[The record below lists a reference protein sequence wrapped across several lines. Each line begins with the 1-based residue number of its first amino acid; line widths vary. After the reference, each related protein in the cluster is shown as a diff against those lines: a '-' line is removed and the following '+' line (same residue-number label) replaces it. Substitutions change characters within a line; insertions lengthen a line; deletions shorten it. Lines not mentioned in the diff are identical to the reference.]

1 MSPLRADVYA
11 VLASWM
17 MITCDVTMIIL
28 YNGYNA
34 MSSPS
39 HVYL

>member
-1 MSPLRADVYA
+1 MSPLRADVYM
-11 VLASWM
+11 VLVV
-17 MITCDVTMIIL
+17 DDDHVTMIYIS
-28 YNGYNA
+28 YNA